1 MRSRWPRTILT
12 AFAVLVLAGMAAA
25 PRAGAADN
33 LATCEQEF
41 LRVVDL
47 VRPSVVTV
55 IAYSNLGTAE
65 GAGSGADALKKSVGS
80 GVVLDGEGHIL
91 TTTSVVG
98 TSRNLFVRTSDGG
111 ERPAVFLGADHETA
125 LALLKVRPD
134 GLAPAR
140 LGEPG
145 ELKPGS
151 WAIVVAESFGH
162 FPRYAFG
169 AFTGV
174 AVGSN
179 PQADPGLLQM
189 SAQVYPGNAGGAVAN
204 TSGEVVGVVRGATSV
219 VEDGAAGGALGAPV
233 GPTLSVAIPIDRA
246 GQVAAELA
254 THGSLA
260 PGYLGVKVSTAA
272 PALKDLLNFES
283 GVIILGVLPGSPA
296 EASGIEAG
304 DVILSFGG
312 QAMAKPSELAQLVAR
327 ARPGERRDV
336 ELLRGDVHLTRA
348 VTIGMAPSG
357 GEVDRRAAEEERR
370 RLHERIDEVRRELEA
385 LEERLRSR

>member
-1 MRSRWPRTILT
+1 M
-12 AFAVLVLAGMAAA
+12 VAA
-25 PRAGAADN
+25 PPRAAADN
-33 LATCEQEF
+33 LASCEQEF
-41 LRVVDL
+41 LHVVDE

-65 GAGSGADALKKSVGS
+65 GAGGGADALKKSVGS
-80 GVVLDGEGHIL
+80 GIVLDGEGHIL

-98 TSRNLFVRTSDGG
+98 TSRNLFVRASDGS

-125 LALLKVRPD
+125 LALLKVKPE

-140 LGEPG
+140 LGEPQA
-145 ELKPGS
+145 LKPGS
-151 WAIVVAESFGH
+151 WAIVVAESFGN

-169 AFTGV
+169 AFTSV
-174 AVGSN
+174 TTGS
-179 PQADPGLLQM
+179 PEVDPGLLQM

-219 VEDGAAGGALGAPV
+219 VEDGAAGGGPGAPV

-246 GQVAAELA
+246 SQVAAELA

-283 GVIILGVLPGSPA
+283 GVIILGVLAGSPA

-312 QAMAKPSELAQLVAR
+312 QPVAKPSELAQLVAR

-370 RLHERIDEVRRELEA
+370 RLHERIDEVRRELEV